1 MKMQL
6 TWPRRIAVVAAFI
19 AIAAFF
25 LPYISATDEY
35 RESMRYFAADKL
47 IDGVDITVGEMMDL
61 SLFKYARIYQQGGDA
76 LLHSSGSGMI
86 YTVLYSAVPVFAIL
100 ILLAALRKHPIL
112 TLLCDL
118 LMGVTIWIINWDF
131 VDRGIMPDS
140 DRLWAIAYYLYYPLV
155 VIIAICAIWMFIEK
169 RKTKKG
175 V

>member
-1 MKMQL
+1 MQ
-6 TWPRRIAVVAAFI
+6 
-19 AIAAFF
+19 
-25 LPYISATDEY
+25 
-35 RESMRYFAADKL
+35 YFADDKL

-61 SLFKYARIYQQGGDA
+61 SLFKYALVYQQGGDT

-100 ILLAALRKHPIL
+100 IMLAALRKRPLL

-118 LMGVTIWIINWDF
+118 LMGGAIWIINWDF
-131 VDRGIMPDS
+131 ADRGIMPDN
-140 DRLWAIAYYLYYPLV
+140 DRLWAIAYYLYYPLA

-169 RKTKKG
+169 RKIKKG